1 MSVIDSAL
9 SQVRQLQP
17 YSPGKPVE
25 ELERELGISDAIK
38 LASNENPLGC
48 SARVHEVLRHASE
61 HIELYPDANAYYLK
75 QRLASKLKVG
85 ENQITI
91 GNGSNDVLDLVARSF
106 LDASVEAV
114 YSQYAFMV
122 YAMVTQACGA
132 RARVAP
138 ALGADSSQA
147 YGHDLGAMQALL
159 GENTRVVFIANP
171 NNPTGNWLLR
181 DELQAFLDAVPA
193 QIAVV
198 IDEAY
203 FEYVDLE
210 DYPDSLQWLERY
222 PNLIVTRTFSKIY
235 GLAGLRI
242 GYAVSSP
249 ELCDLFNR
257 VRQPFNGNS
266 LALAAARVAL
276 DDDAFVAQCRQN
288 NLAGLDQLKAGFDRR
303 GFDSIASVGN
313 FLSVRFGEHSQRVYQ
328 GLLQR
333 GVIVRPV
340 GNYGLPEFLRISVG
354 TPEQIEQLFTA
365 LDALA

>member
-1 MSVIDSAL
+1 MSVTDSAL
-9 SQVRQLQP
+9 VQIRQLHP

-25 ELERELGISDAIK
+25 ELERELGIRDAIK

-48 SARVHEVLRHASE
+48 SPRVSEVLAQAGK

-75 QRLASKLKVG
+75 QRLAQKLAIG

-106 LDASVEAV
+106 LDSGAEAV
-114 YSQYAFMV
+114 FSQYAFMV

-132 RARVAP
+132 TAKVAD
-138 ALGADSSQA
+138 ALPETSAQP
-147 YGHDLGAMQALL
+147 YGHDLDAMLALIS
-159 GENTRVVFIANP
+159 EKTRLVFIANP
-171 NNPTGNWLLR
+171 NNPTGNWLLH
-181 DELQAFLDAVPA
+181 DELKSFLDAVPDH
-193 QIAVV
+193 IPVV
-198 IDEAY
+198 VDEAY

-210 DYPDSLQWLERY
+210 HYPDSMQWLQSY

-266 LALAAARVAL
+266 LALAAARVVL
-276 DDDAFVAQCRQN
+276 EDEDFVERSRISNQQGLKRMQN
-288 NLAGLDQLKAGFDRR
+288 WFDERGLYHIPSA
-303 GFDSIASVGN
+303 GN
-313 FLSVRFGEHSQRVYQ
+313 FLTVRFAERSGEIYQ
-328 GLLQR
+328 GLLER
-333 GVIVRPV
+333 GIIVRPV
-340 GNYGLPEFLRISVG
+340 ANYNMPEFLRISVG
-354 TPEQIEQLFTA
+354 NGDQVGRLFDV
-365 LDALA
+365 LDEIL

>member
-9 SQVRQLQP
+9 SQIRQLHP

-25 ELERELGISDAIK
+25 ELERELGIANAIK

-48 SARVHEVLRHASE
+48 SPLVRAALGRASE
-61 HIELYPDANAYYLK
+61 KVELYPDANAYYLK
-75 QRLASKLKVG
+75 QSLAAKLGVA

-106 LDASVEAV
+106 LDGNASAI

-132 RARVAP
+132 RARIAD
-138 ALGADSSQA
+138 ALPVDADQP
-147 YGHDLGAMQALL
+147 YGHDLDAML
-159 GENTRVVFIANP
+159 GLIDDDTRLIFIANP

-181 DELQAFLDAVPA
+181 AELQAFLDALPGH
-193 QIAVV
+193 IAVV

-203 FEYVDLE
+203 FEYVE
-210 DYPDSLQWLERY
+210 IEGYPDALQWLDRY

-242 GYAVSSP
+242 GYAVSSV
-249 ELCDLFNR
+249 ELCELFNR

-266 LALAAARVAL
+266 LALAAACAAL
-276 DDDAFVAQCRQN
+276 DDDEFVRTSRRNNAQGLRQ
-288 NLAGLDQLKAGFDRR
+288 LQAGCAQR
-303 GFDSIASVGN
+303 GLYSIPSAGN
-313 FLSVRFGEHSQRVYQ
+313 FLTVRFGEQSQQIYQ

-340 GNYGLPEFLRISVG
+340 GNYGMAEFLRISVG
-354 TPEQIEQLFTA
+354 TPAQIEQLFAA
-365 LDALA
+365 LDALE